1 MPQSAFDRIVTLIN
15 EASLAHLASV
25 KVSNLL
31 QVKEL
36 LIHRECSLLDNFF
49 EEVVKFQHDPNTE
62 VKRAVIGFIED
73 ACRVDTGLLKRA
85 VGSLFYLFSTA
96 IQQDPPSVSL
106 LRCLTA
112 AMIPIYRI
120 ALSRA
125 IKVGIIDS
133 GVSMSGGCGIIA
145 NSTADIALETFRSVA
160 GLKDEIVRLMLPS
173 EVSGTSV
180 FGQYHPSLFND
191 AIRIQA
197 ISLIECVIILHSRR
211 LPNSEIPREN
221 EGDLSLDQIPV
232 LTNTQLQ
239 AILEAS
245 TAASSATLLP
255 GVCLVRPHR
264 LAEEAERLFI
274 GLSSWPVRGKPSMS
288 SGSVTCPVLESVMDS
303 LVNIAKQRPQF
314 MDRVVQ
320 AFETVHVTLPP
331 HFSDNQVSS
340 VRKKLKNGLLQL
352 LRHPAAVSDFQGRIT
367 ILLTDLGATH
377 AEVLQALQSHTELS
391 RARLYPDPSTFM
403 PNRSDPDFVDH
414 GDVDMRQQQQPSIPP
429 IIPSQPTVS
438 VAPSSLPATDDKLS
452 LVTHVQ
458 ATFPSTDSTTAS
470 SGSTTLTSSS
480 KIQEEPQI
488 PASTVPITSNVT
500 PTTCQQ
506 NHPITSSGFTLAEAE
521 AALRFDDDDDDDE
534 DDEDIQIPR
543 SSRRLRKRARISSST
558 TSSGTKHTSS
568 KVNSS
573 DGKGRTPVIPEID
586 LITTQVVPK
595 LTTANVADLV
605 LLSMVTLPD
614 QMPASFHSTYT
625 PIAAAGTSAQIHH
638 LARMLAV
645 QLTVWAG
652 EGGQYEVLDRINQ
665 LELLLIPVDDDNDAS
680 NQINRKRTLKSESRT
695 SIEQGGDIQKES
707 GKSKKRRMLLKG
719 DQTSAEN
726 DPEAEDALIRA
737 NAARKMHSAQTM
749 NISTLVGYNIQQV
762 ATNESIDLNIPP
774 PGLTGLVSMFP
785 PSTLSS
791 VQNTMVMPPTVP
803 NMMVPNFNPSQPPP
817 PLLPMMMMMPTM
829 VPTQSQTQ
837 TTLGVVAGTP
847 SNLSVPFNQFTNSSL
862 PMPLNAIPQSDLV
875 APTPVRPFSLDA
887 VTTFL
892 SRDVQR
898 QLARDAFMRILEGL
912 GISFIRRQSLTDGT
926 VVPTPGTTDLLSG
939 QYDVNRMKLLTR
951 LTTRRFG
958 GNEFYNILIDHA
970 IQNLR
975 YGFELLSKLLMQ
987 EYCRYRGFQLIG
999 FGSFLETRRHQL
1011 SVIREQIRKRF
1022 ESSTLENSV
1031 VVNSV
1036 VDSKTN
1042 DDITE
1047 DDNLH
1052 SNNAVHSEKLTNTE
1066 NKEATN
1072 CTDTSSIDKISNV
1085 NKNRSE
1091 RLPKDASKSEK
1102 KVKRENKN
1110 KKDDEEEPEAGEDEE
1125 VEEAETEQEVD
1136 TKSACKSNLKQL
1148 RNTGDV
1154 KSTKEKLNLLK
1165 VSLAPPDDLGCL
1177 SFYDCLLIA
1186 ILQKLSNP
1194 DLRQHY
1200 FSRFLIEAPLLTP
1213 GAINELKRYCSSP
1226 DQATYGFEILR
1237 TLIETRPVS
1246 QREDLLNMLLHFCSV
1261 DALEIRKAALTAT
1274 RELASSDPRWQDHIE
1289 MFAVQMLK
1297 KLLQPRPSP
1306 DIFPFLNQ
1314 SSIPSSWTD
1323 EACQACAHLFLGL
1336 MPQSPG
1342 LMHQLAEVY
1351 TQACPNIKRCLLRMV
1366 DLPIRDIGI
1375 YSVDLHNLVSECPNG
1390 AETLIT
1396 RMIHILT
1403 DWPSAANAA
1412 AATANSLSVNTN
1424 NTSVPSY
1431 STPTK
1436 VQTTPLS
1443 PGNNTHQIGQLLIGP
1458 AVIIPPPSLVERVY
1472 RLYEERVHDVRCLI
1486 PVIVGLSK
1494 QQVINALPKL
1504 IQLNE
1509 KVVKEVLTRL
1519 LHASVATQY
1528 APQIKGVRNIPFN
1541 LNDQPSPLGP
1551 LKPEE
1556 LLVAIHLLEFAKDPS
1571 APPSSNEGKSTKPY
1585 VNLQSILHACRVCFA
1600 ERRLFTQERLS
1611 VAIGQLLEQP
1621 VLPTLFMRTVMQ
1633 ALALHPRLAGY
1644 VINVLVRL
1652 IRKQVWKSEKL
1663 WDGFIRCCAKTR
1675 PQSYQVLLQLPPDR
1689 LEAVFQWEPAMRG
1702 QVRRYV
1708 ENFSSAQRIHIS
1720 KAIVEVLEHV
1730 PTPPRLPTPEV
1741 HPNKTNSDLETQE
1754 QGKIILSTNNSPS
1767 SSGPG
1772 TPTRDEI
1779 PHFDTPFIAAAMFAQ
1794 QQQQQNSNM
1803 MTSSRESTV
1812 STVIDNQFQI
1822 HSFTSHSIQPIGSFN
1837 SGSSQSNLHSS
1848 LLRSSPSSVLPS
1860 SSEPLVQQK
1869 NLSSFSNIIETNP
1882 DIPDDNDMDP
1892 TMEDLFEAD
1901 CQQQQ
1906 SHSNSLDEYDV
1917 MNHSPPQ
1924 ITMDVSQQL
1933 SKHFKSKPS
1942 LVLQEIENDPL
1953 DFEENSDP
1961 ITERSAT
1968 YSSSSSKI
1976 RQSGCTEKSDVG
1988 DDNDDITVPYNDNHM
2003 NKGYCYDDDDDGE
2016 PPILPASRIDSVTS
2030 LKRWHDTEVR
2040 STSEDLNN
2048 KQFNI
2053 LADEGS
2059 HEISKSSSVTTTS
2072 SSHRPK
2078 RPVNVNKLEAD
2089 RKRLEEEAI
2098 KYRQLKAERKH
2109 HQQQR
2114 KEQSSNDSTGIE

>member
-62 VKRAVIGFIED
+62 VKKAVIGFIED

-191 AIRIQA
+191 AIRIQS

-403 PNRSDPDFVDH
+403 PNRSHPDFVDH
-414 GDVDMRQQQQPSIPP
+414 GDVDMRQQQQQQQPSIPP
-429 IIPSQPTVS
+429 ILQPQPSVS
-438 VAPSSLPATDDKLS
+438 VAPSNLPAADDKLS

-458 ATFPSTDSTTAS
+458 TTFPSTDSTIAS
-470 SGSTTLTSSS
+470 SGSIILTSSS
-480 KIQEEPQI
+480 KTQEELQI
-488 PASTVPITSNVT
+488 PASTVPIASSTTST
-500 PTTCQQ
+500 SCQQ
-506 NHPITSSGFTLAEAE
+506 NHPITSSGFTLAEVS
-521 AALRFDDDDDDDE
+521 FNK
-534 DDEDIQIPR
+534 
-543 SSRRLRKRARISSST
+543 RLRKKARISSST
-558 TSSGTKHTSS
+558 TSSGAKHTS

-573 DGKGRTPVIPEID
+573 DSKGQTFVIPEID

-665 LELLLIPVDDDNDAS
+665 LELLLIPVDDDNNVS
-680 NQINRKRTLKSESRT
+680 NQMSRKRTLKSESRT
-695 SIEQGGDIQKES
+695 SIERSGDIQKES

-719 DQTSAEN
+719 DQISAEN

-737 NAARKMHSAQTM
+737 NAARKMHSSQTM
-749 NISTLVGYNIQQV
+749 NISTLVGYNTQQV

-774 PGLTGLVSMFP
+774 PGLTGLVPMFT
-785 PSTLSS
+785 PSTLTS

-847 SNLSVPFNQFTNSSL
+847 SLSVPFNQFTNTSL
-862 PMPLNAIPQSDLV
+862 PMSLNAVPQSDLI
-875 APTPVRPFSLDA
+875 APTPIRPFSLDA

-912 GISFIRRQSLTDGT
+912 GMSFIRRQSLTDGT

-1031 VVNSV
+1031 VNSV
-1036 VDSKTN
+1036 VDPKRN
-1042 DDITE
+1042 DITE
-1047 DDNLH
+1047 DDNAH
-1052 SNNAVHSEKLTNTE
+1052 NSNAVHSEKLTNTE
-1066 NKEATN
+1066 NKEAAN
-1072 CTDTSSIDKISNV
+1072 CTDTSSIDKIPNV
-1085 NKNRSE
+1085 NKNNSE
-1091 RLPKDASKSEK
+1091 CLSKDPYAM
-1102 KVKRENKN
+1102 
-1110 KKDDEEEPEAGEDEE
+1110 
-1125 VEEAETEQEVD
+1125 
-1136 TKSACKSNLKQL
+1136 
-1148 RNTGDV
+1148 
-1154 KSTKEKLNLLK
+1154 
-1165 VSLAPPDDLGCL
+1165 SLAPPDDLGCL

-1213 GAINELKRYCSSP
+1213 GATNELKRYCSSP

-1366 DLPIRDIGI
+1366 DLPYDVRFAISGFIR
-1375 YSVDLHNLVSECPNG
+1375 LHNLVSECPNG

-1412 AATANSLSVNTN
+1412 AATANSSSVNTSN
-1424 NTSVPSY
+1424 ISVPSY
-1431 STPTK
+1431 STSTK
-1436 VQTTPLS
+1436 AQITPLS
-1443 PGNNTHQIGQLLIGP
+1443 PGNNTHQIGQLVIGP

-1519 LHASVATQY
+1519 LHAFCLF
-1528 APQIKGVRNIPFN
+1528 VR
-1541 LNDQPSPLGP
+1541 LYL
-1551 LKPEE
+1551 
-1556 LLVAIHLLEFAKDPS
+1556 
-1571 APPSSNEGKSTKPY
+1571 GKSTKPY

-1754 QGKIILSTNNSPS
+1754 QGKIILSTNNSPA

-1779 PHFDTPFIAAAMFAQ
+1779 PHFDTPFMAAAMFAQ
-1794 QQQQQNSNM
+1794 QQQTSNM

-1837 SGSSQSNLHSS
+1837 SISSQSNLHSS
-1848 LLRSSPSSVLPS
+1848 LLQSSSSSVLPS
-1860 SSEPLVQQK
+1860 LSEPSVQQK
-1869 NLSSFSNIIETNP
+1869 NVSSIPSIIETKP
-1882 DIPDDNDMDP
+1882 DIPDDSDMDP

-1906 SHSNSLDEYDV
+1906 SHTNSLDEYDV

-1942 LVLQEIENDPL
+1942 LLLQEMENDPL

-1961 ITERSAT
+1961 ITERNAT
-1968 YSSSSSKI
+1968 YSSSPQT
-1976 RQSGCTEKSDVG
+1976 RQFGCTGKSDGG
-1988 DDNDDITVPYNDNHM
+1988 DDNNDITAPYDDNHM
-2003 NKGYCYDDDDDGE
+2003 NKGYCYDDDGE

-2030 LKRWHDTEVR
+2030 LKRWHDTELGEVR
-2040 STSEDLNN
+2040 PTSEDLNN

-2053 LADEGS
+2053 LADEGN
-2059 HEISKSSSVTTTS
+2059 HETSKSFSVTTTS
-2072 SSHRPK
+2072 SSSRPK

-2109 HQQQR
+2109 QQQR

>member
-1 MPQSAFDRIVTLIN
+1 MIQYKKN
-15 EASLAHLASV
+15 LASHFTMH
-25 KVSNLL
+25 N
-31 QVKEL
+31 
-36 LIHRECSLLDNFF
+36 N
-49 EEVVKFQHDPNTE
+49 
-62 VKRAVIGFIED
+62 
-73 ACRVDTGLLKRA
+73 
-85 VGSLFYLFSTA
+85 
-96 IQQDPPSVSL
+96 
-106 LRCLTA
+106 
-112 AMIPIYRI
+112 YRW
-120 ALSRA
+120 
-125 IKVGIIDS
+125 
-133 GVSMSGGCGIIA
+133 
-145 NSTADIALETFRSVA
+145 F
-160 GLKDEIVRLMLPS
+160 
-173 EVSGTSV
+173 
-180 FGQYHPSLFND
+180 
-191 AIRIQA
+191 
-197 ISLIECVIILHSRR
+197 CVIILHSRR

-221 EGDLSLDQIPV
+221 ESDLSLDQIPA

-255 GVCLVRPHR
+255 GICLVRPHR

-274 GLSSWPVRGKPSMS
+274 GLSSWPVRGKPGIS

-352 LRHPAAVSDFQGRIT
+352 LRHPAALSDFQGRIT

-403 PNRSDPDFVDH
+403 PNHSDSDFVDY
-414 GDVDMRQQQQPSIPP
+414 GDVDMRQQQPSIPP
-429 IIPSQPTVS
+429 IIQSQPPVS
-438 VAPSSLPATDDKLS
+438 VAPSSLPATDDKLP
-452 LVTHVQ
+452 LVTHAQ
-458 ATFPSTDSTTAS
+458 TTLPSASTPVVS
-470 SGSTTLTSSS
+470 SVSTTLTSSFTP
-480 KIQEEPQI
+480 EDECQI
-488 PASTVPITSNVT
+488 PVSTVPVASSAT
-500 PTTCQQ
+500 PTSGQQ
-506 NHPITSSGFTLAEAE
+506 NQPITSSGFTLAEAE

-543 SSRRLRKRARISSST
+543 SSRRLKKRTRISSST
-558 TSSGTKHTSS
+558 TASSGTKHASS

-573 DGKGRTPVIPEID
+573 DGKGQTFVIPEID
-586 LITTQVVPK
+586 LITAQVVPK

-638 LARMLAV
+638 LARMLAA

-665 LELLLIPVDDDNDAS
+665 LELLLIPVDDNHDVS
-680 NQINRKRTLKSESRT
+680 NQTNRKRTLKPESRT
-695 SIEQGGDIQKES
+695 TIEQSGDIQKES
-707 GKSKKRRMLLKG
+707 GKSKKRRMHLKG
-719 DQTSAEN
+719 DQTVSEN

-737 NAARKMHSAQTM
+737 NAARKLHSAQTM
-749 NISTLVGYNIQQV
+749 NISTLVGYNTQQSV
-762 ATNESIDLNIPP
+762 TNESIDLNMPP
-774 PGLTGLVSMFP
+774 PGGSLTGLMPMFP
-785 PSTLSS
+785 ASNVTS
-791 VQNTMVMPPTVP
+791 VQNSIVMPPTVP

-817 PLLPMMMMMPTM
+817 PLLPMMMMMMPTM
-829 VPTQSQTQ
+829 VPTPSQAQ
-837 TTLGVVAGTP
+837 TTLGGVAGTP
-847 SNLSVPFNQFTNSSL
+847 SSLAVPFNQFTNTSM
-862 PMPLNAIPQSDLV
+862 PMPLNTMPQSDLI
-875 APTPVRPFSLDA
+875 APAPVRPFSLDA

-912 GISFIRRQSLTDGT
+912 GISFIRRQSLIDGT
-926 VVPTPGTTDLLSG
+926 IVPAPGTTDLLSG
-939 QYDVNRMKLLTR
+939 QYDLNRMKLLTR

-999 FGSFLETRRHQL
+999 FSSFLETRRRQL

-1022 ESSTLENSV
+1022 ESSNFENNIVDKSA
-1031 VVNSV
+1031 
-1036 VDSKTN
+1036 VDSKKN
-1042 DDITE
+1042 DDLAE
-1047 DDNLH
+1047 DT
-1052 SNNAVHSEKLTNTE
+1052 VRSEKLTNTE
-1066 NKEATN
+1066 NRKTTK
-1072 CTDTSSIDKISNV
+1072 CTDDLSSVDEIPSM
-1085 NKNRSE
+1085 NKNNSE
-1091 RLPKDASKSEK
+1091 YLLKDDEK
-1102 KVKRENKN
+1102 KVKRE
-1110 KKDDEEEPEAGEDEE
+1110 KKHDYDEETGEDEE
-1125 VEEAETEQEVD
+1125 EEEEPETEQEVD
-1136 TKSACKSNLKQL
+1136 AKGIGKSNVKQL
-1148 RNTGDV
+1148 RNAGDV

-1165 VSLAPPDDLGCL
+1165 VSLSPPDDLGCL

-1200 FSRFLIEAPLLTP
+1200 FSRFIIEAPLLTP

-1226 DQATYGFEILR
+1226 EQATYGFEILR

-1261 DALEIRKAALTAT
+1261 DGLEIRKAALTAT

-1297 KLLQPRPSP
+1297 KLLQPRPTP

-1314 SSIPSSWTD
+1314 SSIPSTWTD

-1351 TQACPNIKRCLLRMV
+1351 TQASPNIKRCLLRMI

-1375 YSVDLHNLVSECPNG
+1375 YSIDLHNLVSECPTG

-1403 DWPSAANAA
+1403 DWPSAASASASASAAVAA
-1412 AATANSLSVNTN
+1412 AAASSTNPSTGNTTN
-1424 NTSVPSY
+1424 TTTSTTTITNTSLLGINAHSSSSSSKSVQLHT
-1431 STPTK
+1431 TPTK
-1436 VQTTPLS
+1436 TQATLINS
-1443 PGNNTHQIGQLLIGP
+1443 SNTGQLSIGP
-1458 AVIIPPPSLVERVY
+1458 AVIIPPSSLVDRVY

-1494 QQVINALPKL
+1494 QQVISALPKL
-1504 IQLNE
+1504 VQLNE

-1528 APQIKGVRNIPFN
+1528 APQIKGVKNVPSN
-1541 LNDQPSPLGP
+1541 LHDQPSPLGP

-1571 APPSSNEGKSTKPY
+1571 APPSNDGKSTKPY

-1621 VLPTLFMRTVMQ
+1621 ILPTLFMRTVMQ

-1675 PQSYQVLLQLPPDR
+1675 PQSYQVLLQLPPDK
-1689 LEAVFQWEPAMRG
+1689 LEAVFQWEPTMRG

-1720 KAIVEVLEHV
+1720 KAIVEVLEHI
-1730 PTPPRLPTPEV
+1730 PTPPRVPTPEI
-1741 HPNKTNSDLETQE
+1741 HPVDKTNDDLPPVQE
-1754 QGKIILSTNNSPS
+1754 QGNAPLSTNNSPA

-1779 PHFDTPFIAAAMFAQ
+1779 PHFDTPFMAAAMFAQ
-1794 QQQQQNSNM
+1794 QQQQQQPTSNL
-1803 MTSSRESTV
+1803 MTSSRGEST
-1812 STVIDNQFQI
+1812 TPAVIDNQFPI

-1837 SGSSQSNLHSS
+1837 SISSHSNLHSS
-1848 LLRSSPSSVLPS
+1848 LLQPTPPSTTILPS
-1860 SSEPLVQQK
+1860 LVQQQQQQQQQQ
-1869 NLSSFSNIIETNP
+1869 NVSTLSSSIETNP
-1882 DIPDDNDMDP
+1882 DPPSGDPDMDP
-1892 TMEDLFEAD
+1892 TMEDLFDAD

-1906 SHSNSLDEYDV
+1906 QQQQQHSHAHLLDEYDV
-1917 MNHSPPQ
+1917 LNHSPPQ
-1924 ITMDVSQQL
+1924 ITMDVSHQL
-1933 SKHFKSKPS
+1933 SKHFKSKS
-1942 LVLQEIENDPL
+1942 SIVLQEIENDPL

-1961 ITERSAT
+1961 ITERGPT
-1968 YSSSSSKI
+1968 YSSSSASSSQF
-1976 RQSGCTEKSDVG
+1976 RQSGG
-1988 DDNDDITVPYNDNHM
+1988 DHDNDNSVFYNNNNDN
-2003 NKGYCYDDDDDGE
+2003 NDDDDSE
-2016 PPILPASRIDSVTS
+2016 PPILPASRIDSVTTS
-2030 LKRWHDTEVR
+2030 LKRRHDNEFN
-2040 STSEDLNN
+2040 EDKLTFESMDNR
-2048 KQFNI
+2048 QFNNMPI
-2053 LADEGS
+2053 DEGNQ
-2059 HEISKSSSVTTTS
+2059 EISKSSSATTTTMTTTTTTTTS
-2072 SSHRPK
+2072 SSTSSSSSSSSRPK
-2078 RPVNVNKLEAD
+2078 HPVNVNKLEAD

-2109 HQQQR
+2109 HLQQR
-2114 KEQSSNDSTGIE
+2114 KEQQSSNDSTSIE

>member
-1 MPQSAFDRIVTLIN
+1 MPISLFDRIVALIN
-15 EASLAHLASV
+15 EASLASSASS

-49 EEVVKFQHDPNTE
+49 EEVVKFQHDTNVE
-62 VKRAVIGFIED
+62 VRKAVVGFIED

-96 IQQDPPSVSL
+96 IQHDPPSVSL
-106 LRCLTA
+106 LRCLTG

-133 GVSMSGGCGIIA
+133 GVSMGGGGGILA

-160 GLKDEIVRLMLPS
+160 GLKDEIIRFMLPS

-180 FGQYHPSLFND
+180 FGQYHPSVFND
-191 AIRIQA
+191 SIRIQA
-197 ISLIECVIILHSRR
+197 IGLIECVIILHSRR
-211 LPNSEIPREN
+211 LPNSEIPRAN
-221 EGDLSLDQIPV
+221 EGDISLDQIPA

-274 GLSSWPVRGKPSMS
+274 GLSSWPVRGKPNMS

-367 ILLTDLGATH
+367 ILLTDLGATQ

-403 PNRSDPDFVDH
+403 PNRSDPDSIDH
-414 GDVDMRQQQQPSIPP
+414 GDVDMRQQQQLITPPLTHSQPSISAASCNLSSSDEKSQFSTHPQATSASP
-429 IIPSQPTVS
+429 KTTLASSVSTTILNPENLQGELQIPVS
-438 VAPSSLPATDDKLS
+438 TLPA
-452 LVTHVQ
+452 V
-458 ATFPSTDSTTAS
+458 S
-470 SGSTTLTSSS
+470 SA
-480 KIQEEPQI
+480 
-488 PASTVPITSNVT
+488 ASTSV
-500 PTTCQQ
+500 QQ
-506 NHPITSSGFTLAEAE
+506 NPPITSSGFTLAEAE

-543 SSRRLRKRARISSST
+543 SSRRLKKRTRLSGSAM
-558 TSSGTKHTSS
+558 TSSGTKHTSL
-568 KVNSS
+568 KSS
-573 DGKGRTPVIPEID
+573 SNDGKGQTYDIPEID
-586 LITTQVVPK
+586 LITTRVVPK

-614 QMPASFHSTYT
+614 QMPASFQATYT
-625 PIAAAGTSAQIHH
+625 PIAAAGTSAQIRH

-645 QLTVWAG
+645 QLTVWAR
-652 EGGQYEVLDRINQ
+652 EGGHYDVLDRISQ
-665 LELLLIPVDDDNDAS
+665 LELLLVPVDDDNN
-680 NQINRKRTLKSESRT
+680 NQINRKRALKSESRT
-695 SIEQGGDIQKES
+695 TAVEQGGDIQKES
-707 GKSKKRRMLLKG
+707 GKSKKRRMLLKS
-719 DQTSAEN
+719 DQTSEN
-726 DPEAEDALIRA
+726 DAEAEDALIRA

-749 NISTLVGYNIQQV
+749 NISTLVGYNTHQM
-762 ATNESIDLNIPP
+762 ASESIDLNIPP
-774 PGLTGLVSMFP
+774 PGLTGLMPMFP
-785 PSTLSS
+785 PPTSLTVNNAMTS
-791 VQNTMVMPPTVP
+791 MPPAVP
-803 NMMVPNFNPSQPPP
+803 NMIVPNFNPSQPPP
-817 PLLPMMMMMPTM
+817 PLLPMMMMPAI
-829 VPTQSQTQ
+829 VPAPSQAQ
-837 TTLGVVAGTP
+837 AGLGVAGP
-847 SNLSVPFNQFTNSSL
+847 PNLSVPFSQYTNSSL
-862 PMPLNAIPQSDLV
+862 SIPLNTMTQPDLNT
-875 APTPVRPFSLDA
+875 PTPVRPFSLDA

-912 GISFIRRQSLTDGT
+912 EISFTRRQSLTDGT

-975 YGFELLSKLLMQ
+975 YGFELLSKLLAQ

-999 FGSFLETRRHQL
+999 FGPFLETRRHQL
-1011 SVIREQIRKRF
+1011 SLIREQIRKRF
-1022 ESSTLENSV
+1022 ELSALEGSGVPVKSTI
-1031 VVNSV
+1031 
-1036 VDSKTN
+1036 VDSKKTDDVAHNSKDKDSIDHISN
-1042 DDITE
+1042 DDK
-1047 DDNLH
+1047 
-1052 SNNAVHSEKLTNTE
+1052 NNSDGLNPNSA
-1066 NKEATN
+1066 
-1072 CTDTSSIDKISNV
+1072 
-1085 NKNRSE
+1085 E
-1091 RLPKDASKSEK
+1091 R
-1102 KVKRENKN
+1102 KVKHEIGD
-1110 KKDDEEEPEAGEDEE
+1110 KKDSRDEDEE
-1125 VEEAETEQEVD
+1125 ILEAEGGQEEEEEETEQVVD
-1136 TKSACKSNLKQL
+1136 AKSNLKRL
-1148 RNTGDV
+1148 KNARDM
-1154 KSTKEKLNLLK
+1154 KSTKDKLSVLK
-1165 VSLAPPDDLGCL
+1165 VPLAPPDDLGCL

-1226 DQATYGFEILR
+1226 SQATYGFEILR

-1261 DALEIRKAALTAT
+1261 DGVEVRKAALAAT

-1289 MFAVQMLK
+1289 VFSVQMLK

-1314 SSIPSSWTD
+1314 SSIPSNWTD

-1336 MPQSPG
+1336 MPQSPA
-1342 LMHQLAEVY
+1342 LMHKLAEVY
-1351 TQACPNIKRCLLRMV
+1351 TQASPNIKRCLLRMV
-1366 DLPIRDIGI
+1366 DIPIRDIGI

-1390 AETLIT
+1390 SETLVT

-1403 DWPSAANAA
+1403 DWPSAA
-1412 AATANSLSVNTN
+1412 AATSLNVNTSA
-1424 NTSVPSY
+1424 SVPH

-1436 VQTTPLS
+1436 AHPTPLS
-1443 PGNNTHQIGQLLIGP
+1443 PGITINQTGCPSIGLS
-1458 AVIIPPPSLVERVY
+1458 VIMPPPSLVERVY
-1472 RLYEERVHDVRCLI
+1472 NLYEERVHDVRCLI

-1519 LHASVATQY
+1519 LHASVSTQY
-1528 APQIKGVRNIPFN
+1528 APQNTSVKNIPFN
-1541 LNDQPSPLGP
+1541 VNDQPAPLGP

-1556 LLVAIHLLEFAKDPS
+1556 LLVAVHLLEFAKDPS
-1571 APPSSNEGKSTKPY
+1571 VPLSNEAKVTKPY

-1621 VLPTLFMRTVMQ
+1621 ILPTLFMRTVMQ

-1663 WDGFIRCCAKTR
+1663 WDGFIRCCVKTR

-1689 LEAVFQWEPAMRG
+1689 LEAVFRWEPAMRG

-1720 KAIVEVLEHV
+1720 KAIVEVLERV
-1730 PTPPRLPTPEV
+1730 PTPPRVPTPEV
-1741 HPNKTNSDLETQE
+1741 HPKTDGDLETQE
-1754 QGKIILSTNNSPS
+1754 QGKNVSPTHS
-1767 SSGPG
+1767 PASSGPG
-1772 TPTRDEI
+1772 TPTRDEL
-1779 PHFDTPFIAAAMFAQ
+1779 PHFEAPYMVAAMFAQ
-1794 QQQQQNSNM
+1794 QHTTSDM
-1803 MTSSRESTV
+1803 MTSSRESAA
-1812 STVIDNQFQI
+1812 DNQYEI
-1822 HSFTSHSIQPIGSFN
+1822 HSFTPNSIQQSIGSFSSV
-1837 SGSSQSNLHSS
+1837 SGQSNLHLPLQQISASS
-1848 LLRSSPSSVLPS
+1848 NLSPSAAASLVKQQNLPLHS
-1860 SSEPLVQQK
+1860 TKVDEAIA
-1869 NLSSFSNIIETNP
+1869 N
-1882 DIPDDNDMDP
+1882 DIPGDSDMDP

-1901 CQQQQ
+1901 CQQQP
-1906 SHSNSLDEYDV
+1906 SSTHESFVDEYDTV
-1917 MNHSPPQ
+1917 NHSPPQ
-1924 ITMDVSQQL
+1924 ITMDISHQL
-1933 SKHFKSKPS
+1933 NRNVKPKSS
-1942 LVLQEIENDPL
+1942 IVLQEIENDPL
-1953 DFEENSDP
+1953 DFEENS
-1961 ITERSAT
+1961 
-1968 YSSSSSKI
+1968 
-1976 RQSGCTEKSDVG
+1976 G
-1988 DDNDDITVPYNDNHM
+1988 
-2003 NKGYCYDDDDDGE
+2003 
-2016 PPILPASRIDSVTS
+2016 
-2030 LKRWHDTEVR
+2030 
-2040 STSEDLNN
+2040 
-2048 KQFNI
+2048 
-2053 LADEGS
+2053 
-2059 HEISKSSSVTTTS
+2059 
-2072 SSHRPK
+2072 
-2078 RPVNVNKLEAD
+2078 
-2089 RKRLEEEAI
+2089 
-2098 KYRQLKAERKH
+2098 
-2109 HQQQR
+2109 
-2114 KEQSSNDSTGIE
+2114 

>member
-1 MPQSAFDRIVTLIN
+1 
-15 EASLAHLASV
+15 
-25 KVSNLL
+25 
-31 QVKEL
+31 
-36 LIHRECSLLDNFF
+36 
-49 EEVVKFQHDPNTE
+49 
-62 VKRAVIGFIED
+62 
-73 ACRVDTGLLKRA
+73 
-85 VGSLFYLFSTA
+85 
-96 IQQDPPSVSL
+96 
-106 LRCLTA
+106 
-112 AMIPIYRI
+112 MIPIYRI

-274 GLSSWPVRGKPSMS
+274 GLSSWPVRGKP
-288 SGSVTCPVLESVMDS
+288 
-303 LVNIAKQRPQF
+303 I
-314 MDRVVQ
+314 
-320 AFETVHVTLPP
+320 TLPP

-470 SGSTTLTSSS
+470 SGSATLTSSS

-862 PMPLNAIPQSDLV
+862 PMPLNAIPQSDLI

-999 FGSFLETRRHQL
+999 FGSFLETRRQQL

-1177 SFYDCLLIA
+1177 SFYDCF
-1186 ILQKLSNP
+1186 
-1194 DLRQHY
+1194 Y

-1226 DQATYGFEILR
+1226 DQATYGF
-1237 TLIETRPVS
+1237 
-1246 QREDLLNMLLHFCSV
+1246 
-1261 DALEIRKAALTAT
+1261 
-1274 RELASSDPRWQDHIE
+1274 E

-1860 SSEPLVQQK
+1860 LSEPLVQQK

-1906 SHSNSLDEYDV
+1906 SHTNSLDEYDV